1 MRRAIDQILR
11 FAPSMRPP
19 MLPVVSRTKAT
30 STRGAAAAGAVALV
44 TATRAGEF
52 GRSKGSATG
61 ATARNR
67 NGIKTGMVGLQ
78 DDYRQAACLFQDL
91 SPTPPNPPI
100 RRNVGS
106 RLWPLG
112 FGPNAR
118 ALRPLQRR
126 RLSAEPSCGIRCGR
140 RYPHPI

>member
-30 STRGAAAAGAVALV
+30 STRGAAAAGGGALV

-67 NGIKTGMVGLQ
+67 NGNKTGMVGLQ
-78 DDYRQAACLFQDL
+78 NDYRPGGGLFPGL
-91 SPTPPNPPI
+91 SPTSPDP
-100 RRNVGS
+100 V
-106 RLWPLG
+106 
-112 FGPNAR
+112 
-118 ALRPLQRR
+118 
-126 RLSAEPSCGIRCGR
+126 
-140 RYPHPI
+140 

>member
-1 MRRAIDQILR
+1 MRRSGRGRPSPMRRAIDQILR

-30 STRGAAAAGAVALV
+30 STRGAVAAGAVALV

-78 DDYRQAACLFQDL
+78 DDYRQAACLFPDL
-91 SPTPPNPPI
+91 SPTPPNPVAYAVAVATLI
-100 RRNVGS
+100 
-106 RLWPLG
+106 
-112 FGPNAR
+112 
-118 ALRPLQRR
+118 
-126 RLSAEPSCGIRCGR
+126 RLSL
-140 RYPHPI
+140 